1 MSTFQ
6 SAYKSQLQGVSQ
18 QLPEE
23 RLPGQVTAQVNMMSD
38 PVTNMRRRPGTVVR
52 QHLDWPGATP
62 GSIMGWFT
70 DLAGQRVH
78 ILLNINTGVVRVL
91 DEGWSLVKEVPA
103 NEYLVASDM
112 SAIRATTV
120 SSEFVLANV
129 NRKPS
134 VDTSTTSQNP
144 ANSGF
149 FFVQTGAFSKKFD
162 LSVDYVGGRLTA
174 EYTTPSGSGA
184 NDAALATPEYIAQ
197 QLAAQIAGNA
207 LTQIVISSMS
217 LLGWSPTQQDAQGV
231 QQPPDVWLQV
241 NLGND
246 FAPNWQNVSYPL
258 TVTPSDL
265 GSGKYRV
272 FGQMLY
278 TTRAGFINTS
288 FQFTASTAAGALP
301 GTYTSQV
308 ISVAT
313 VRTGQG
319 GGAHAAGS
327 STVPLAA
334 FAGAAGGTTPIL
346 TVSVEG
352 PYVFITRSGG
362 LSVSSTL
369 GTQYIVASRS
379 GYVRTQSELP
389 ARLPPQ
395 AEGYICRV
403 GSGSGATYYRYN
415 SATGEWLES
424 GEWGGAVRILD
435 CPVSL
440 QHNDSEGWHLNT
452 DPYEGRLSGDDES
465 NPAHRFMTD
474 GITGVATYQGRLVL
488 FSGPRVSMS
497 ASNRPRR
504 FFRSTVTSVLGNDPI
519 EIGSGMT
526 SAASYEWG
534 LPFNKDLL
542 VFSRGYQAVVPS
554 GNTAITPS
562 NAMVTPTSSHEV
574 DTTGTPVVIGRTL
587 MFCSPRSEDFF
598 GVMEMVPSNY
608 TDSQYVSQDSTPH
621 LPKYMPGRC
630 RFAVS
635 SSVASMALFA
645 PSGDPRTLLVH
656 EYHWDGDSKV
666 QQAWH
671 KWTFEYDIEAAY
683 FATDLI
689 VLVHTQNE
697 VVVMTTI
704 DPRAGFTN
712 AQGERR
718 PYMDMNIPVTAVN
731 HVVTIPPWMLKF
743 DPALA
748 DNLRLTLAVG
758 GNAGEWVGAANTGST
773 LRTVRSNPNGQMM
786 LGVPYYSG
794 FIPTPP
800 LVRDYEGN
808 VIHTDRAT
816 LLRFVVGTR
825 GTSLYHARVSDD
837 YSGEEM
843 VDVPTLTFSHPE
855 LQPGRALYSVKGS
868 DVVPCRTDMRSTS
881 MELYTTGYGEMNIT
895 SLEYVGKYQPRIKRR

>member
-23 RLPGQVTAQVNMMSD
+23 RLPGQVTAQINMMSD
-38 PVTNMRRRPGTVVR
+38 PVTNLRRRPGTVVR
-52 QHLDWPGATP
+52 QHLLWDGAEPGK
-62 GSIMGWFT
+62 IMGWFT
-70 DLAGQRVH
+70 DLAGQRVN
-78 ILLNINTGVVRVL
+78 ILLNINTGVIRVL
-91 DEGWSLVKEVPA
+91 DEGWALVKEVPA
-103 NEYLVASDM
+103 EAYLRADSM
-112 SAIRATTV
+112 TAIRATTV
-120 SSEFVLANV
+120 ASEFVLANV
-129 NRKPS
+129 TKKPS
-134 VDTSTTSQNP
+134 IDTSQPSANP
-144 ANSGF
+144 KDSGF
-149 FFVQTGAFSKKFD
+149 FFVQAGAFSKKYD
-162 LSVDYVGGRLTA
+162 LSVDYVGGRLSA
-174 EYTTPSGSGA
+174 EYTTPSGSGVG
-184 NDAALATPEYIAQ
+184 DAALATPEYIAQ
-197 QLAAQIAGNA
+197 QLAAQISGSA
-207 LTQIVISSMS
+207 LTGVTLLSMVPTD
-217 LLGWSPTQQDAQGV
+217 WSPRNTAEGSPYPV
-231 QQPPDVWLQV
+231 ALELQY
-241 NLGND
+241 NYGND
-246 FAPNWQNVSYPL
+246 FAPNWQVIPFPH
-258 TVTPSDL
+258 TTTAGEL
-265 GSGKYRV
+265 GSGKYRAW
-272 FGQMLY
+272 GRILGATQ
-278 TTRAGFINTS
+278 AGFMNC
-288 FQFTASTAAGALP
+288 QFTFNASTAGGALP
-301 GTYTSQV
+301 GTFTSAV
-308 ISVAT
+308 IGMAT
-313 VRTGQG
+313 QRTGSPISPFTEG
-319 GGAHAAGS
+319 YAYL
-327 STVPLAA
+327 PLAI
-334 FAGAAGGTTPIL
+334 FSGAASGATPL
-346 TVSVEG
+346 LSVSVEG

-362 LSVSSTL
+362 LSVNTTL
-369 GTQYIVASRS
+369 GTQYIVPSRS

-403 GSGSGATYYRYN
+403 GSGTGATYYRYN
-415 SATGEWLES
+415 SATGEWLEA
-424 GEWGGAVRILD
+424 GQWGSAVRILN

-440 QHNDSEGWHLNT
+440 QFNDTDGWHLNT
-452 DPYEGRLSGDDES
+452 DPYEGRLAGDDES
-465 NPAHRFMTD
+465 NPAHRFMSE

-497 ASNRPRR
+497 GSNRPRR

-534 LPFNKDLL
+534 LPFNKDLV

-635 SSVASMALFA
+635 SSVAAMALFA

-656 EYHWDGDSKV
+656 EYHWDGDTKV

-683 FATDLI
+683 FASDLI

-697 VVVMTTI
+697 VVVLTTI

-718 PYMDMNIPVTAVN
+718 PYMDMNIPVTAVDN
-731 HVVTIPPWMLKF
+731 IVTIPPWMLQF

-758 GNAGEWVGAANTGST
+758 GNAGEWVGAENTGSA

-794 FIPTPP
+794 VIPTPP
-800 LVRDYEGN
+800 VVRDYEGN

-825 GTSLYHARVSDD
+825 GTSMYHARVSDD
-837 YSGEEM
+837 YSAEDTI
-843 VDVPTLTFSHPE
+843 DVPTLTFSHPE
-855 LQPGRALYSVKGS
+855 LQPGRALYAVKGN

-881 MELYTTGYGEMNIT
+881 MELFTTGYGEMNIT
-895 SLEYVGKYQPRIKRR
+895 SLEYVGKYQPRITRR